1 MAKSNAIEKSELNK
15 IIGESYF
22 NLKNT
27 TKHSICQS
35 IKEKGNGTIQILSI
49 GLRVL

>member
-22 NLKNT
+22 NLK
-27 TKHSICQS
+27 KYEQAIPY
-35 IKEKGNGTIQILSI
+35 
-49 GLRVL
+49 